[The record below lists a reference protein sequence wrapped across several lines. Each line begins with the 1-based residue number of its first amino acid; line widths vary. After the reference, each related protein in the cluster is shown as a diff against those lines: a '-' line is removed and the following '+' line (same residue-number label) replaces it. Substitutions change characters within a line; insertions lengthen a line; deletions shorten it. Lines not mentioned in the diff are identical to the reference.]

1 MMARPFGLLRPMGP
15 MPSTYLAEVPGMV
28 DIDAMIVALFIR
40 HEFDDPQLQASLCI
54 RLMICYLTSLSP
66 QKIRS

>member
-1 MMARPFGLLRPMGP
+1 

-28 DIDAMIVALFIR
+28 GIDAMIVALFIH
-40 HEFDDPQLQASLCI
+40 HEVDDPQLQASLCI

-66 QKIRS
+66 RKMWS